1 METGALTKRQK
12 AKLKMLRYL
21 LRVTRMGKIRSDYI
35 IETTQ
40 VNRFGEIQMV
50 WVCAEDGLVAILEI
64 GCWGWGCG
72 LHNL

>member
-1 METGALTKRQK
+1 
-12 AKLKMLRYL
+12 
-21 LRVTRMGKIRSDYI
+21 MGKIRSDYI